1 MQKLIYWT
9 ELKIKMGTVK
19 VTQQEHFGFNKKNYV
34 KMFHKDLS
42 KTENHEDQSNPSEI
56 MSSRCMYP
64 TPITYNKKGTWS
76 LCVSIVCIKGVVK
89 TFFWLK
95 SLTLILVK
103 MSVE

>member
-42 KTENHEDQSNPSEI
+42 KTENHED
-56 MSSRCMYP
+56 
-64 TPITYNKKGTWS
+64 
-76 LCVSIVCIKGVVK
+76 
-89 TFFWLK
+89 
-95 SLTLILVK
+95 
-103 MSVE
+103 